1 MLSRN
6 SENFIAKDGAKYT
19 LNRDD
24 VNLQLEE
31 TIKKQSQKQYKVGD
45 VVINS
50 KGEKATVL
58 RIEQNGK
65 VILQKQ

>member
-1 MLSRN
+1 M
-6 SENFIAKDGAKYT
+6 ENVTSLIIKY
-19 LNRDD
+19 
-24 VNLQLEE
+24 
-31 TIKKQSQKQYKVGD
+31 KQTKSQYKVGD

>member
-1 MLSRN
+1 MKSNYSLFQNLPEFN
-6 SENFIAKDGAKYT
+6 SNRKENF
-19 LNRDD
+19 
-24 VNLQLEE
+24 
-31 TIKKQSQKQYKVGD
+31 SYKVGD
-45 VVINS
+45 VITNS

>member
-1 MLSRN
+1 M
-6 SENFIAKDGAKYT
+6 EEAAK
-19 LNRDD
+19 
-24 VNLQLEE
+24 
-31 TIKKQSQKQYKVGD
+31 IPYKVGD
-45 VVINS
+45 VITNS